1 MYGSLDVSVS
11 GMVAQRTRL
20 AVISANIANANT
32 TLDANGNINPYQRRE
47 IMFASGDPAAADPS
61 QRSQGVH
68 VKSIDRNPN
77 AIKYRWEPGSA
88 LAYKDGPYKDYV
100 PVPDIDTTTE
110 RINALSASRAYEAN
124 VAAAEATKDLLSQ
137 ALRLLG

>member
-20 AVISANIANANT
+20 AVISSNVANSNT
-32 TLDANGNINPYQRRE
+32 TLDANGNVNPYQRRE
-47 IMFASGDPAAADPS
+47 IMFAAGDPSGANPS
-61 QRSQGVH
+61 LGVH
-68 VKSIDRNPN
+68 VKAIEPNPE
-77 AIKYRWEPGSA
+77 AINYRWAPGDP
-88 LAYKDGPYKDYV
+88 LAYKEGPYKDYV
-100 PVPDIDTTTE
+100 PTPDISTTTE

-124 VAAAEATKDLLSQ
+124 VAVAETTKDMMAQ